1 MLESGNKDEIQN
13 QKNTVLKRV
22 VNFIWGD
29 SPFPWLLDIN
39 KKLGLFDKMLNV
51 TWFTLFTILGVAL
64 TFSSL
69 HIRNYLIV
77 TLPVL
82 ILILCCIIILFRKEF
97 GKQRFAHLGITIVM
111 AFLSPQ
117 WVDLPFYLKNDYR
130 VVEGIPSKFKF
141 YNTKSRDYWK
151 VVVDDVKLTLPGEI
165 KEEDF
170 KRWFVIRYLPL
181 SKFIIDY
188 KISTDKETQTKLQT
202 LN

>member
-82 ILILCCIIILFRKEF
+82 ILILCCIIILFRKGF
-97 GKQRFAHLGITIVM
+97 GMQRIAHLIITIVM
-111 AFLSPQ
+111 ASLYPQ
-117 WVDLPFYLKNDYR
+117 WVDLPSYLKKDYR
-130 VVEGIPSKFKF
+130 VVEGIPSTFEF
-141 YNTKSRDYWK
+141 HDTRSRDYWE
-151 VVVDDVKLTLPGEI
+151 VVVNDVKFTMPEEI
-165 KEEDF
+165 EEDF
-170 KRWFVIRYLPL
+170 KRRFVIRYLPL

-188 KISTDKETQTKLQT
+188 KILTNEETQTKLQT
-202 LN
+202 LD